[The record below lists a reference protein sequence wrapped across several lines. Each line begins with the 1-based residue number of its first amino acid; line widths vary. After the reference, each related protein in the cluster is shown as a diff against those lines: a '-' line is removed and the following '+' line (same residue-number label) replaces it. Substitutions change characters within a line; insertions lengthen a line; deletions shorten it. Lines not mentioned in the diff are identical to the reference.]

1 LLDLIATM
9 IVAGASSTFS
19 TGVTP
24 SNAMSL
30 AALGSIIIG
39 SAIFLLLIGQVAYA
53 SYKRRKEHDWHVAEW
68 RRMESEVQM
77 QQQEARP
84 NKEMLH

>member
-1 LLDLIATM
+1 MLDLIATM
-9 IVAGASSTFS
+9 IVAGASSTAS
-19 TGVTP
+19 IGVIP
-24 SNAMSL
+24 SNAMSP

-68 RRMESEVQM
+68 RRAESEVRM
-77 QQQEARP
+77 VPHEKKV
-84 NKEMLH
+84 NKEILH